1 MPAIKCPFCSREIPE
16 RKQKTLTGRVR
27 CPGCGSIGPLS
38 ELAALGEGRLPKGV
52 TEREDGSVLHVSSLS
67 AWSLPAVAAVP
78 AALLFFIVGFRSG
91 GISDIVFLLFAVMV
105 SWAVWGALFGSLEI
119 RRIPGAFVFRRGLRK
134 KEVPLDR
141 LRLFKLARVRCRNG
155 SFYHIGCM
163 RKGGGTLCIGAGL
176 PLVRLAAA
184 VEWMERRLYD
194 SGRENGENMAPLA
207 KNEAEILSKLSEVT
221 SWKDESE

>member
-1 MPAIKCPFCSREIPE
+1 M
-16 RKQKTLTGRVR
+16 
-27 CPGCGSIGPLS
+27 
-38 ELAALGEGRLPKGV
+38 

-105 SWAVWGALFGSLEI
+105 SWVVWGALFGSLEI

-155 SFYHIGCM
+155 SFYHIGC
-163 RKGGGTLCIGAGL
+163 IGAGL

-194 SGRENGENMAPLA
+194 SGRENGKNMAPLA

>member
-1 MPAIKCPFCSREIPE
+1 MPAMKCPFCSREIPE

-91 GISDIVFLLFAVMV
+91 GISGIVFLLFAVMV

-134 KEVPLDR
+134 KEV
-141 LRLFKLARVRCRNG
+141 G
-155 SFYHIGCM
+155 SGFSSW
-163 RKGGGTLCIGAGL
+163 RASGAATA
-176 PLVRLAAA
+176 VSITSAA
-184 VEWMERRLYD
+184 
-194 SGRENGENMAPLA
+194 
-207 KNEAEILSKLSEVT
+207 
-221 SWKDESE
+221 

>member
-1 MPAIKCPFCSREIPE
+1 MPAMKCPFCSREIPE
-16 RKQKTLTGRVR
+16 RKQK
-27 CPGCGSIGPLS
+27 PLS

-91 GISDIVFLLFAVMV
+91 GISGIVFLLFAVMV
-105 SWAVWGALFGSLEI
+105 SWAVRGALFGSLEI